1 MQIKFINKKH
11 FKYFDIPLLII
22 ILVLLSVSV
31 VMIYSASYNPLSNTF
46 KAFYIKQIYWALIGL
61 CAFMFFSILNYKK
74 LIMFAYLFYILGII
88 LLVVVLIKGHIGMG
102 AQRWISVGGFKFQP
116 SEFYKIIWC
125 LVLAR
130 IFRDFNGDR
139 YGFIMILKK
148 SLFLFPPFILIFLQ
162 PDLGTALIFLA
173 VWGMVLLFRGVKKS
187 TFFTGLGI
195 VIVIIPILWS
205 HMKDYQKKRV
215 ITFLN
220 PEKDPFGAG
229 YHVIQSK
236 IAIGSGGLTGK
247 GFLHGT
253 QSHLNFLP
261 ERHTDFIFS
270 LINEEFGF
278 IGGAFIIFLFGIL
291 IYRVLFISNTLK
303 EPTAKILC
311 VAVAS
316 FIFFQFFV
324 NAAMV
329 LGLMPVVGIPMPFI
343 SYGGSS
349 LLTIMSMLG
358 MVNSASMRRFD
369 NIADI

>member
-1 MQIKFINKKH
+1 
-11 FKYFDIPLLII
+11 
-22 ILVLLSVSV
+22 
-31 VMIYSASYNPLSNTF
+31 
-46 KAFYIKQIYWALIGL
+46 
-61 CAFMFFSILNYKK
+61 
-74 LIMFAYLFYILGII
+74 
-88 LLVVVLIKGHIGMG
+88 
-102 AQRWISVGGFKFQP
+102 
-116 SEFYKIIWC
+116 
-125 LVLAR
+125 
-130 IFRDFNGDR
+130 
-139 YGFIMILKK
+139 
-148 SLFLFPPFILIFLQ
+148 
-162 PDLGTALIFLA
+162 
-173 VWGMVLLFRGVKKS
+173 
-187 TFFTGLGI
+187 
-195 VIVIIPILWS
+195 
-205 HMKDYQKKRV
+205 MKDYQKKRV

-270 LINEEFGF
+270 LINEEFGLM
-278 IGGAFIIFLFGIL
+278 GGAIIILLFGML
-291 IYRVLFISNTLK
+291 IYRILSIGNTLK
-303 EPTAKILC
+303 EPTAKVLC

-329 LGLMPVVGIPMPFI
+329 LGLMPVVGIPMPFM

-358 MVNSASMRRFD
+358 MVNSASMRRYD
-369 NIADI
+369 NIAEI